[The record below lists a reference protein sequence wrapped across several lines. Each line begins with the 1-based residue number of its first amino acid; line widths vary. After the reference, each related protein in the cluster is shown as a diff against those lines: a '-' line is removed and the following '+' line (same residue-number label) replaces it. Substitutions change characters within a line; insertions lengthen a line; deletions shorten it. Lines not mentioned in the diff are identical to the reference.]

1 MGGFV
6 RAFRLQG
13 WSVGARLLLIN
24 GLLAVALVFVGTIAW
39 RALTAQSRA
48 MAELAL
54 ISKAARYHQDAQT
67 LQADLRADV
76 NAALAGRARSDDE
89 RSELLDSLDE
99 NSKELRRDLLTLER
113 LDLPADL
120 VDTEAKV
127 QTLADLYLAR
137 ATELGRMAVRDPA
150 AATALVPQ
158 FNVSLAALGE
168 AIEKQTMAFSTH
180 IVKANDDA
188 AAAEA
193 AAKKWLITAGI
204 LTNLVVGL
212 LVEWLSRSIRRSLR
226 SVRDV
231 AQALATGDLT
241 ARNSDSGPDEL
252 GELGGAINGMADNLR
267 EVIGKLRAEA
277 DRNAFGTQ
285 LVEALEMA
293 DTEEEAYG
301 VLGRAMTLIS
311 PDLPTE
317 LLLADSSRAH
327 LERATQHPLAGAAGC
342 TVDSPFSCM
351 AVRRGSAVTFPD
363 SDGLNACTRLRDRS
377 CGPVAAVCVPIS
389 FMGRALGVLHSAAPA
404 GKLPDERQIAQLTT
418 LGLQAGARI
427 GTVRAFHSTQHRAA
441 TDSLTG
447 LHNRRSAEERARDLA
462 AASRPFAVVLADL
475 DHFKKL
481 NDSRGHEAGDQALRL
496 FADILRAQ
504 LRDQD
509 MAARWGGEEFVL
521 ILPNANAK
529 QANEAA
535 ERIRDGLATSLL
547 LGGSP
552 TFTSS
557 FGIADSSMSP
567 RFEKL
572 LKIAD
577 EALYRAKDAGRD
589 RVVTGSAELIDDADT
604 YTRHVFE
611 HPASPNM
618 KKMGAE
624 R

>member
-6 RAFRLQG
+6 RAFRFQG

-24 GLLAVALVFVGTIAW
+24 GLLAVALVFVGAIAW
-39 RALTAQSRA
+39 RALSAQNRA
-48 MAELAL
+48 MSELAL
-54 ISKAARYHQDAQT
+54 ISKAARYHQDSAT
-67 LQADLRADV
+67 LQAELRADINSV
-76 NAALAGRARSDDE
+76 LAGRAVTDAE
-89 RSELLDSLDE
+89 RTDLLGSLDD
-99 NSKELRRDLLTLER
+99 NSKELRRDLMTLEQ

-127 QTLADLYLAR
+127 QTLADQYLVSA
-137 ATELGRMAVRDPA
+137 AELGRLALRDPA
-150 AATALVPQ
+150 AATQLVPH
-158 FNVSLAALGE
+158 FNDSLAALNQ
-168 AIEKQTMAFSTH
+168 AMDKQTMAFSSH
-180 IVKANDDA
+180 IVQANQDA
-188 AAAEA
+188 AIAEVN
-193 AAKKWLITAGI
+193 AKKWMITAFI

-212 LVEWLSRSIRRSLR
+212 LVMWLSRSIRSSLR
-226 SVRDV
+226 GVRDV

-241 ARNSDSGPDEL
+241 ARNRNVGPDEL
-252 GELGGAINGMADNLR
+252 GELGSAVNGMADNLR
-267 EVIGKLRAEA
+267 DVIGKLRAEA
-277 DRNAFGTQ
+277 DRDAFGTQ

-311 PDLPTE
+311 PELPTE

-327 LERATQHPLAGAAGC
+327 LERATAHPQAGAAGC

-351 AVRRGSAVTFPD
+351 AVRRGSAVSFPD
-363 SDGLNACTRLRDRS
+363 SDALNACSRLRDRP
-377 CGPVAAVCVPIS
+377 CGRVSAVCVPIS
-389 FMGRALGVLHSAAPA
+389 FMGRALGVLHSAAPV
-404 GKLPDERQIAQLTT
+404 GQMPDARQVAQLTT

-427 GTVRAFHSTQHRAA
+427 GTVRAFHSTQHRAT

-462 AASRPFAVVLADL
+462 AASRPFSVVLADL

-496 FADILRAQ
+496 FADTLRAQ
-504 LRDQD
+504 LREHDL
-509 MAARWGGEEFVL
+509 AARWGGEEFVL
-521 ILPNANAK
+521 ILPNANVK
-529 QANEAA
+529 QAQEAA

-552 TFTSS
+552 AFTSS
-557 FGIADSSMSP
+557 FGVADSSMSP

-589 RVVTGSAELIDDADT
+589 RVVIGSAEMIDDVDT
-604 YTRHVFE
+604 YTRHVYE

-618 KKMGAE
+618 KKMGGE

>member
-241 ARNSDSGPDEL
+241 ARNSDAGPDEL